1 MSNKIN
7 DLQFY
12 TNSSILLLGITLTF
26 IILIIFFPV
35 FAGNYYYEIGTILI
49 YSGPSDK
56 IPKNFALCDGT
67 NNTPDLTGK
76 FIIGAYTDDDIPIVE
91 SMNTDITYTN
101 SIDPR
106 ITSRYIGPGLRT
118 STDQST
124 VSNDTTVI
132 PQAFAKGNIP
142 YIFGTVY
149 TSEVK
154 TIDNTNIGAT
164 FFKDYSLIND
174 NNSDNICHTLHTQ
187 TDTQT
192 ENFTNLPR
200 LYSNIKTLDS
210 DKVDICNSDQ
220 TLLTDANM
228 GIKQLDMIDTGETDA
243 IDYRWYLNKD
253 TSDLEEV
260 AEKEIINQDDGN
272 GNSYSVKHV
281 PQYRNLF
288 RDYEDYVLYLNG
300 NKSHYNSL
308 PVNLKFTDHSYNYNF
323 SNYIKTPKE
332 DGYIINI
339 PEYMN
344 NFTYEQPYSNN
355 PSYLKLA
362 YIMRIK

>member
-7 DLQFY
+7 NLQFY

-26 IILIIFFPV
+26 IILLVFFPV

-56 IPKNFALCDGT
+56 IPKNFALCDGN
-67 NNTPDLTGK
+67 NNTPDLRER
-76 FIIGAYTDDDIPIVE
+76 FIIGAYSENDIPIVE
-91 SMNTDITYTN
+91 SINDDITYTN
-101 SIDPR
+101 SLDP
-106 ITSRYIGPGLRT
+106 TKKSSYIGPGLKT
-118 STDQST
+118 SVGDQST
-124 VSNDTTVI
+124 VSNDINVI

-149 TSEVK
+149 NSEVK
-154 TIDNTNIGAT
+154 TENNINVGAT
-164 FFKDYSLIND
+164 FFKNYLLTDK
-174 NNSDNICHTLHTQ
+174 NNDNICNKLR
-187 TDTQT
+187 DKT
-192 ENFTNLPR
+192 EAEKFTNIER
-200 LYSNIKTLDS
+200 LYSSTSTDTI
-210 DKVDICNSDQ
+210 DICNDDK

-228 GIKQLDMIDTGETDA
+228 HAKQLDIIQDDNELEL
-243 IDYRWYLNKD
+243 DYDYKYYVN
-253 TSDLEEV
+253 TDLELSE
-260 AEKEIINQDDGN
+260 AKNKEINESDYKVQ
-272 GNSYSVKHV
+272 HV

-308 PVNLKFTDHSYNYNF
+308 PVNLKFKDHIYKYTFTD
-323 SNYIKTPKE
+323 YIKTPKE
-332 DGYIINI
+332 NGYITNI

-344 NFTYEQPYSNN
+344 NFSYEQPYSNN

-362 YIMRIK
+362 YIMRVK